1 MPGTILNAAPVT
13 DAGRDRAATGL
24 RWPLRPLLAIVRRN
38 PPYAERRVA
47 EERVLTPGE
56 ARAFL
61 NRAERSFRPPPG

>member
-1 MPGTILNAAPVT
+1 MPGTISNAAPVT
-13 DAGRDRAATGL
+13 DAGRDPTATGL

-38 PPYAERRVA
+38 PPFAERVA